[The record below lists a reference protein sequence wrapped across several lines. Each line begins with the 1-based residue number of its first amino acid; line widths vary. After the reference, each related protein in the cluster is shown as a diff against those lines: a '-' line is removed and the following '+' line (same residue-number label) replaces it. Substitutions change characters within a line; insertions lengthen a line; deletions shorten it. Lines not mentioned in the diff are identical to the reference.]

1 MRKKD
6 FPMQA
11 VSLIVGLMVVY
22 LWGATVHADQL
33 VTTEFQVTTTPNPF
47 FESLPSIEEDAT
59 GGYVVYTQFEQ
70 IPTGFGPANILMQ
83 RIDDSGIIGSP
94 ILIASDEV
102 LDEELPD
109 ADGDFI
115 VYTAF
120 EEPTVGGLSGR
131 IKLHQISTGETT
143 ILRELATLR
152 EARIHGNYVVWV
164 EGPADSLAIQLLDI
178 STLGTGL
185 GPTTISGSH
194 VASSPEI
201 GSRFVVWEEFDAS
214 VDPQHIQHNIRAYDL
229 VTGLDFDVAVDP
241 NASER
246 FPCTSG
252 PWIVWQAHDLDQEG
266 TPQNRKIEILN
277 VDTGERRTI
286 HNILQLE
293 EFISFVPTID
303 KDIITWESNVT
314 GNYEIYLYRI
324 STRETFQVTNR
335 SNDQRLNNVFGN
347 QVVYLEISTD
357 NWDVFTTTFSFVPDA
372 QPDIEVAP
380 PSLNFG
386 NVELFSSQSAIVT
399 IQNVVPDA
407 DLTVSD
413 FALSSGGTG
422 DFTLTTVPATPLVIP
437 ANGSADVEVTFTPS
451 SEGAAADSLDITSD
465 DPDESLVSVAISGTG
480 IVTEVPPEEQIANI
494 LEFIDTAVS
503 EGTLAGSGNG
513 NSAENRLNALIN
525 MIEAA
530 GDLIEQGQ
538 IVEACDQLASAYKKT
553 DGLPK
558 PPDFVEG
565 ESAAELATR
574 IQDLRTDLGCE

>member
-1 MRKKD
+1 MTRNKTL
-6 FPMQA
+6 PY
-11 VSLIVGLMVVY
+11 SLSVVVGLMNVW

-33 VTTEFQVTTTPNPF
+33 VTTEFQVTTTPSPL
-47 FESLPSIEEDAT
+47 FESIPRLGEDAT
-59 GGYVVYTQFEQ
+59 GRYVTYTRQEFSQ
-70 IPTGFGPANILMQ
+70 TGFGPGDIFLQ
-83 RIDDSGIIGSP
+83 RINDTGLVGVSVRITPDD
-94 ILIASDEV
+94 V
-102 LDEELPD
+102 LDEQMQD
-109 ADGDFI
+109 GDGDFI

-120 EEPTVGGLSGR
+120 ESSTSTLGR
-131 IKLHQISTGETT
+131 IMLYQISTGQSTV
-143 ILRELATLR
+143 LRELATVR
-152 EARIHGNYVVWV
+152 EARIHDNHVVWV
-164 EGPADSLAIQLLDI
+164 EGTPGSTTLQFLDL

-185 GPTTISGSH
+185 GPITISGTN
-194 VASSPEI
+194 AATDPEI
-201 GSRFVVWEEFDAS
+201 GSRFVVWEEIDLS
-214 VDPQHIQHNIRAYDL
+214 TNPQHIQHNIRAYDL
-229 VTGLDFDVAVDP
+229 VTGLDFDVAVDS
-241 NASER
+241 NLNER
-246 FPCTSG
+246 RPYTSG
-252 PWIVWQAHDLDQEG
+252 SWIVWESMTLPPEG
-266 TPQNRKIEILN
+266 TLRTYSIELFK

-286 HNILQLE
+286 VNVQE
-293 EFISFVPTID
+293 ENVATLAPTID
-303 KDIITWESNVT
+303 GDFVAWESNVT
-314 GNYEIYLYRI
+314 GNFEIFLYRI
-324 STRETFQVTNR
+324 STGETFQVTNR
-335 SNDQRLNNVFGN
+335 PEGKRLNNVFGN
-347 QVVYLEISTD
+347 QVVWGEDLNDLD
-357 NWDVFTTTFSFVPDA
+357 NFNVFASTFSFVPDA

-380 PSLNFG
+380 PSVNFG

-574 IQDLRTDLGCE
+574 IQDLRNDLGCE